1 MVVVSSFCI
10 QDKVGVHMYRRSIFG
25 CKCSPNLLLMYELSE
40 GCRLQD
46 AGQILLHL
54 QIFLIVSVCVYI
66 CMCGSVCVCVWEI
79 YAYFIKIFIFS
90 SIHFVSS
97 QKPKLNLHREEQLKV
112 VRTSVYESGIRMY

>member
-1 MVVVSSFCI
+1 MVVVLSFCI

-54 QIFLIVSVCVYI
+54 QIFLIVSVCVYV
-66 CMCGSVCVCVWEI
+66 CMCGSVCVCVWKM

-90 SIHFVSS
+90 
-97 QKPKLNLHREEQLKV
+97 PKLNLHREEQLKV

>member
-54 QIFLIVSVCVYI
+54 QIFLIVSVCVYV
-66 CMCGSVCVCVWEI
+66 CMCGSVCVCVFGKFMLTLSK
-79 YAYFIKIFIFS
+79 YSFS
-90 SIHFVSS
+90 QVF
-97 QKPKLNLHREEQLKV
+97 
-112 VRTSVYESGIRMY
+112 TSFPAKNQS